1 MRPSRNPF
9 WRPMIALAVALA
21 AVPAPALAQS
31 GAAAAA
37 ASPPLSASLTGLAR
51 AEYEAGKLLYQD
63 GDFQNALV
71 KFQRA
76 HELSHDDRLHWNIA
90 VCEKNLRRYTR
101 VLAAL
106 DRYLE
111 GAGPLLSAAD
121 RQEAKDLAD
130 AARPLVSA
138 LRLTVT
144 EPGAEILVD
153 DDKVGISPLAAPVLL
168 DLGRRRIRVQKAGFK
183 PFDRTEQVAGGTAL
197 AITAALERDLHQ
209 GRVAVTAGPRDLI
222 AVDGKAVGQGKWEG
236 KLPSGGHTLRVTASG
251 MTTYQAEVLVQDDR
265 SREILVTLNPQAKA
279 SSTSTW
285 LWIAGG
291 AVVVAG
297 AVVGGAFLFQ
307 PTRRPEVDGTLGTFP
322 LSYSYGG
329 R

>member
-1 MRPSRNPF
+1 M
-9 WRPMIALAVALA
+9 
-21 AVPAPALAQS
+21 APDT
-31 GAAAAA
+31 GA
-37 ASPPLSASLTGLAR
+37 GLYDETAAR
-51 AEYEAGKLLYQD
+51 ASGVVLAGYSTSFGLGTKLLGARTRRGIEAVY
-63 GDFQNALV
+63 ALV
-71 KFQRA
+71 R
-76 HELSHDDRLHWNIA
+76 IA
-90 VCEKNLRRYTR
+90 DEIVDTRRG
-101 VLAAL
+101 A
-106 DRYLE
+106 D
-111 GAGPLLSAAD
+111 AGPLLSAAD

-130 AARPLVSA
+130 AAKPLVSS
-138 LRLTVT
+138 LRVTVT

-168 DLGRRRIRVQKAGFK
+168 DLGKRRIRVQKAGFK

-197 AITAALERDLHQ
+197 TIIAALERDLHQ

-222 AVDGKAVGQGKWEG
+222 AVDGKARGQGKWEG
-236 KLPSGGHTLRVTASG
+236 KLPSGGHTLRVTSPG

-265 SREILVTLNPQAKA
+265 SREILVTLSPLAKA

-291 AVVVAG
+291 AVIVAG

-322 LSYSYGG
+322 LSYGG

>member
-1 MRPSRNPF
+1 MRSRRNPF
-9 WRPMIALAVALA
+9 WRPVIALAAALA
-21 AVPAPALAQS
+21 MSPSPALAQS
-31 GAAAAA
+31 KSAAP

-71 KFQRA
+71 KFQRV
-76 HELSHDDRLHWNIA
+76 HELSHDGRLLWNIA

-101 VLAAL
+101 VLATL
-106 DRYLE
+106 ERYLAD
-111 GAGPLLSAAD
+111 AGPLLSAAD

-130 AARPLVSA
+130 AAKPLVSS
-138 LRLTVT
+138 LRVTVT

-168 DLGRRRIRVQKAGFK
+168 DLGKRRIRVQKAGFK

-197 AITAALERDLHQ
+197 TIIAALERDLHQ

-222 AVDGKAVGQGKWEG
+222 AVDGKARGQGKWEG
-236 KLPSGGHTLRVTASG
+236 KLPSGGHTLRVTSPG

-265 SREILVTLNPQAKA
+265 SREILVTLSPLAKA

-291 AVVVAG
+291 AVIVAG

-322 LSYSYGG
+322 LSYGG